1 MRKGRFRNINPFKW
15 VGWLWAPI
23 ARNGAFFVFMFAL
36 GWLCTRLELMPYY
49 LRNRGAQPYE
59 LTLPELFLDLYIV
72 CVILTLIRPRHS
84 SGGSRLFTFHSSLFT
99 SLRALLYLFLYGVAI
114 ADVFCYVRFESTLT
128 PTMLM
133 LVAETNGQEA
143 REFFSGYMSF
153 AILTTK
159 VGWIL
164 LLMLIHIL
172 WTFIRRWLNDVR
184 QQIILPKVNERFVI
198 GLQAILGCLVAWFLY
213 SSISQTW
220 DNKVAMR
227 RLFSCATLGDVERE
241 QNRKDHAKL
250 YLPVYRLAFGIYANT
265 LADQQ
270 LEQLEIAGGDKIQ
283 VDSCCFR
290 VPDIVLVIGESYNKH
305 HSQLYGYDK
314 PTTPRQLAMA
324 KEGSLVPFSD
334 VVSSWNLTS
343 FVFKHMLSLWAV
355 GDSGAWCDK
364 PLFPEVFRRAGY
376 HVTFLTNQFLPLAK
390 EAVYDFSGG
399 FFLADSALSRRFFDE
414 RNTTLYRYDDG
425 LLKEL
430 QQRDGSFVTP
440 ADVTKE
446 PSLCCKGRLTILH
459 LMGSHVDYSA
469 RYPKAFR
476 QFTPQQYDR
485 PELTPKQ
492 LQTLAHYDNSLLY
505 NDSILKAVTNHF
517 ADRDAVVI
525 YVPDHGEEV
534 FDSEP
539 YTSGRL
545 HNADID
551 YRLARNEMEIP
562 FWVWG
567 SPQYRENHPYGWRA
581 IQAAKDH
588 PLMIDA
594 LPHLLL
600 YLGGISTPLYR
611 PELNII
617 SPDYNTRR
625 PRILKGTTDYDQV
638 KSEGVKSEK

>member
-1 MRKGRFRNINPFKW
+1 
-15 VGWLWAPI
+15 
-23 ARNGAFFVFMFAL
+23 
-36 GWLCTRLELMPYY
+36 
-49 LRNRGAQPYE
+49 
-59 LTLPELFLDLYIV
+59 
-72 CVILTLIRPRHS
+72 
-84 SGGSRLFTFHSSLFT
+84 
-99 SLRALLYLFLYGVAI
+99 VAI
-114 ADVFCYVRFESTLT
+114 VDVFCYVRFESTLT

-133 LVAETNGQEA
+133 LVTETSRQEA
-143 REFFSGYMSF
+143 LEFFYGYMNF
-153 AILTTK
+153 AIITTN

-164 LLMLIHIL
+164 LLVLIHIL
-172 WTFIRRWLNDVR
+172 WTFVRRWLNNIR
-184 QQIILPKVNERFVI
+184 QQMILPKLNEGVVI
-198 GLQAILGCLVAWFLY
+198 GIQAVLGCLVAWCLY

-227 RLFSCATLGDVERE
+227 RLFSCNTLGEVERE

-250 YLPVYRLAFGIYANT
+250 YLPVYRLAFGIYANS

-270 LEQLEIAGGDKIQ
+270 LEQLEIAGGEKIQ

-290 VPDIVLVIGESYNKH
+290 IPDIVLVIGESYNKH

-324 KEGSLVPFSD
+324 EEGSLIPFSD

-355 GDSGAWCDK
+355 GDSGVWCDK
-364 PLFPEVFRRAGY
+364 PLFPEVFRKAGY
-376 HVTFLTNQFLPLAK
+376 HVTFLTNQFLPKAK

-399 FFLADSALSRRFFDE
+399 FFLCDSALSRRFFDE

-430 QQRDGSFVTP
+430 QQREG
-440 ADVTKE
+440 
-446 PSLCCKGRLTILH
+446 KGRLTILH

-505 NDSILKAVTNHF
+505 NDSILKAVTSHF

-562 FWVWG
+562 FWIWG
-567 SPQYRENHPYGWRA
+567 SPLYRENHPYGWLA
-581 IQAAKDH
+581 IQAAKDR

-625 PRILKGTTDYDQV
+625 SRILKGTTDYDSLKQSNHKV
-638 KSEGVKSEK
+638 QSSKLKVQSE

>member
-1 MRKGRFRNINPFKW
+1 MKRHGTINPLKW
-15 VGWLWAPI
+15 LGWLWSPI
-23 ARNGAFFVFMFAL
+23 EKNGAFFVFMFAL
-36 GWLCTRLELMPYY
+36 GWLCTELELMPYY
-49 LRNRGAQPYE
+49 LRERGAKPYE
-59 LTLPELFLDLYIV
+59 LTLPELFLDIYAL
-72 CVILTLIRPRHS
+72 CVILALIPHKI
-84 SGGSRLFTFHSSLFT
+84 RLWVKS
-99 SLRALLYLFLYGVAI
+99 LLYLILYGVAI

-133 LVAETNGQEA
+133 LVAETSSQEA
-143 REFFSGYMSF
+143 REFFSGYLSW
-153 AILTTK
+153 AILTTN

-164 LLMLIHIL
+164 LLMLIHIF
-172 WTFIRRWLNDVR
+172 WTFIRRWLNEICL
-184 QQIILPKVNERFVI
+184 QMILPKANKGFVI
-198 GLQAILGCLVAWFLY
+198 GLQAVLGCVVAWCLY

-227 RLFSCATLGDVERE
+227 RLFSSETLGDVERE

-250 YLPVYRLAFGIYANT
+250 YLPVYRLAFGIYANS

-270 LEQLEIAGGDKIQ
+270 IEQLEVAGGDKIQ
-283 VDSCCFR
+283 VDSCIFR

-314 PTTPRQLAMA
+314 PTTPRQVAMA
-324 KEGSLVPFSD
+324 EEGSLVPFSD

-364 PLFPEVFRRAGY
+364 PLFPEVFRKAGY
-376 HVTFLTNQFLPLAK
+376 HVTFITNQFLPNAK

-399 FFLADSALSRRFFDE
+399 FFLNDSALNSRLFDE
-414 RNTTLYRYDDG
+414 RNTALYRYDSG
-425 LLKEL
+425 VVKEL
-430 QQRDGSFVTP
+430 QQRRDS
-440 ADVTKE
+440 
-446 PSLCCKGRLTILH
+446 CKGRLTILH

-469 RYPKAFR
+469 RYPNTFR
-476 QFTPQQYDR
+476 QFTPQEYNR
-485 PELTPKQ
+485 PELTAKQ

-517 ADRDAVVI
+517 ADKDAVVI

-562 FWVWG
+562 FWIWG
-567 SPQYRENHPYGWRA
+567 SPLYRKNHPYGWLA
-581 IQAAKDH
+581 IQTAKDR
-588 PLMIDA
+588 PLMIDV
-594 LPHLLL
+594 LPHFLL

-611 PELNII
+611 EELNVI
-617 SPDYNTRR
+617 SPDYNVNR
-625 PRILKGTTDYDQV
+625 PRILKGVTDYNRLNSNY
-638 KSEGVKSEK
+638 KE